1 MGVTET
7 LSRYFDLAERGT
19 NLRTETLAGLTTFLT
34 MSYIIIVNPA
44 LLSIVISPEGVS
56 GPRVFQMLAVVTIL
70 ASVAGMLVMAFY
82 ADLPFGLAPGMG
94 LNAFFVAV
102 VLSPDRAYTDREAA
116 RVRAFV
122 RDGGSLV
129 VAEDFGSNA
138 DPLLDAVGAGTG
150 FDGTLLR
157 DERSEW
163 RSPAMPVATGVTNR
177 SETPYTEEVSAL
189 TLNYGTALEP
199 GPNAT
204 VLVRSS
210 PFAYLD
216 ADGDGSLGGNESLGA
231 RPVVAVEPVGEG
243 RVVAVSDASVFLNA
257 MLEREG
263 NRRFALNLLG
273 SGERVL
279 VDASHSTVPPLSAA
293 LVAVRSSP
301 LLGFGLA
308 VVVFSLVG
316 AWGAGWTRRLRSLVP
331 GSLPWGGRRGADR
344 PVPSEDVAVDALV
357 AYLRRRHPDWEE
369 DRVRRVAQGV
379 LPDGAERR
387 EDE

>member
-1 MGVTET
+1 MSSSPTPAPDFDLDYPRLLLVGLSLAVLVGLVVAGTTSAAAFGAFNPGWEGTSELRGLAEEAGTEHGVAVNT
-7 LSRYFDLAERGT
+7 SRYATVDPGT
-19 NLRTETLAGLTTFLT
+19 T
-34 MSYIIIVNPA
+34 
-44 LLSIVISPEGVS
+44 
-56 GPRVFQMLAVVTIL
+56 
-70 ASVAGMLVMAFY
+70 
-82 ADLPFGLAPGMG
+82 
-94 LNAFFVAV
+94 VAV

>member
-1 MGVTET
+1 VSSPPAPVPESGLDYPRLLLVGLSLSVLVGLVVAGTTSAAAFGAFNPGWEGTSELRGLAEEAGTEHEVAVNA
-7 LSRYFDLAERGT
+7 SRYATVDPGT
-19 NLRTETLAGLTTFLT
+19 T
-34 MSYIIIVNPA
+34 
-44 LLSIVISPEGVS
+44 
-56 GPRVFQMLAVVTIL
+56 
-70 ASVAGMLVMAFY
+70 
-82 ADLPFGLAPGMG
+82 
-94 LNAFFVAV
+94 VAV

-122 RDGGSLV
+122 RDGGTLV
-129 VAEDFGSNA
+129 VAEDFGRNA
-138 DPLLDAVGAGTG
+138 DPLLDAVGTETD
-150 FDGTLLR
+150 FHGTLLR

-177 SETPYTEEVSAL
+177 SETPYVEGVSAL
-189 TLNYGTALEP
+189 TLNYGTTLEP

-216 ADGDGSLGGNESLGA
+216 TNGSGTLDGDESLGA

-273 SGERVL
+273 SGERLL

-308 VVVFSLVG
+308 VAVLSLVG
-316 AWGAGWTRRLRSLVP
+316 AWGVGWTSRL
-331 GSLPWGGRRGADR
+331 GSLAPTGLPWRGRRGTDR
-344 PVPSEDVAVDALV
+344 PAPAEAVAVDALV
-357 AYLRRRHPDWEE
+357 AHLRRRHPDWET